1 MKNSFTNFEEKKARF
16 DKTVSFLLVDDDSRA
31 RESLGMLLGRQWSD
45 ITEAEDGEVA
55 IALIEQR
62 KFSVIILDLNM
73 PKKSG
78 DQVLAFIRDR
88 KIQTTVIVLSGE
100 TSINKVTEAVRL
112 GAYDIFK
119 KPYSFD
125 ELEHAIHNALDKARV
140 EEEKVQIQ
148 SRLAHSERLHRYM
161 VDNSPDLIYILNL
174 KGEFSFVNDSVT
186 KLLGYDKSDLL
197 GKHYSQFIADEDRMK
212 AEYLFN
218 ERRRASRSSGTVE
231 LGLKCNSSDPS
242 KPFDVSVRPI

>member
-1 MKNSFTNFEEKKARF
+1 MTFDEENSRF
-16 DKTVSFLLVDDDSRA
+16 DSPVSFLVVDDDSRA
-31 RESLGMLLGRQWSD
+31 RQSLSMLLKRKWSD

-55 IALIEQR
+55 ISLIEKRQF
-62 KFSVIILDLNM
+62 KVIILDLNM

-88 KIQTTVIVLSGE
+88 KIETTVIVISGE

-125 ELEHAIHNALDKARV
+125 DLEHAIHNALDKARV

-148 SRLAHSERLHRYM
+148 SQ
-161 VDNSPDLIYILNL
+161 P
-174 KGEFSFVNDSVT
+174 T
-186 KLLGYDKSDLL
+186 
-197 GKHYSQFIADEDRMK
+197 
-212 AEYLFN
+212 
-218 ERRRASRSSGTVE
+218 RS
-231 LGLKCNSSDPS
+231 LQP
-242 KPFDVSVRPI
+242 

>member
-1 MKNSFTNFEEKKARF
+1 MENSFINFDEKELRL
-16 DKTVSFLLVDDDSRA
+16 DRSVSFLVVDDDARA
-31 RESLGMLLGRQWSD
+31 RESLSMLLQRKWSD

-55 IALIEQR
+55 ISLIEQR
-62 KFSVIILDLNM
+62 RFKIIILDLNM

-88 KIQTTVIVLSGE
+88 KINTTVIVLSGE

-148 SRLAHSERLHRYM
+148 NRLAHSERLHRYM

-174 KGEFSFVNDSVT
+174 HLIICSYG
-186 KLLGYDKSDLL
+186 
-197 GKHYSQFIADEDRMK
+197 
-212 AEYLFN
+212 
-218 ERRRASRSSGTVE
+218 
-231 LGLKCNSSDPS
+231 
-242 KPFDVSVRPI
+242 